1 VFAIKVMAEHIVTTV
16 QTLLSPIQT
25 APKVSALLFTTLR
38 KLMPSLQEDNIMSMD
53 TPQLESNIS
62 RKEL

>member
-1 VFAIKVMAEHIVTTV
+1 MFAIKVMAEHIVTTV

-25 APKVSALLFTTLR
+25 APKVSALLFTTLK

>member
-1 VFAIKVMAEHIVTTV
+1 MFAIKVMAEHIVTTV

-25 APKVSALLFTTLR
+25 APKVSALLFTTLK
-38 KLMPSLQEDNIMSMD
+38 KLMPSSQEDNIMSMD
-53 TPQLESNIS
+53 TPQLGSNIS